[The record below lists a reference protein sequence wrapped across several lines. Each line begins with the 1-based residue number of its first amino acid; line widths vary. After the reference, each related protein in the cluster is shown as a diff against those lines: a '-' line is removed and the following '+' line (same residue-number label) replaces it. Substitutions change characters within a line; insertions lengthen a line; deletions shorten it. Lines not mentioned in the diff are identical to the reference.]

1 MIGMK
6 TQTAAASA
14 YPEMA
19 QQLRQ
24 LRLSGVL
31 DSLETRIRQAIDERI
46 SHVEFLQLLLADEVA
61 RRESAKMALLLRR
74 AQFASSKTIE
84 QFDFNAVPGINR
96 SLVSD
101 LLTCRFMGEA
111 SPVLICGPTG
121 TGKSHLAQAIGHEAV
136 RQGKDVLFITH
147 KRLIAQMHKGRITGT
162 YDRQIAQL
170 AKVSLLIIDDFA
182 LHPMT
187 SPHDED
193 FHELIAQ
200 RYEQRSV
207 VVTSNLDFAE
217 WDQAFPTNKLLGT
230 ATLDRLLDNAYR
242 LTLDGK
248 SYRKPR
254 DLKSLKRP

>member
-1 MIGMK
+1 MIGIK
-6 TQTAAASA
+6 TQTACANA

-31 DSLETRIRQAIDERI
+31 DSLEIRIRQAIEQKI

-74 AQFASSKTIE
+74 AQFATTKTIE
-84 QFDFNAVPGINR
+84 QFDFNALPGINR

-101 LLTCRFMGEA
+101 LLSCRFMGDA
-111 SPVLICGPTG
+111 SPLLICGPTG
-121 TGKSHLAQAIGHEAV
+121 TGKSHLAQAIGHGAV

-147 KRLIAQMHKGRITGT
+147 KRLLGQMHKGRITGS
-162 YDRQIAQL
+162 YERQMAQL

-200 RYEQRSV
+200 RYEKRSV
-207 VVTSNLDFAE
+207 VITSNLDFAE
-217 WDQAFPTNKLLGT
+217 WGQAFPTNKLLGT

-254 DLKSLKRP
+254 ELKT